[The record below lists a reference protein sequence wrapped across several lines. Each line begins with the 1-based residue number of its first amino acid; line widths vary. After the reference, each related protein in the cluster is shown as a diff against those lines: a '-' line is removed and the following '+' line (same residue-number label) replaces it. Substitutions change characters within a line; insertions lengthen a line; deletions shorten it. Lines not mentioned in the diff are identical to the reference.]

1 VLLVLSGWLSNFGL
15 EVKAKKI
22 GGAVAADA
30 AVMFLFLQHL

>member
-22 GGAVAADA
+22 GDAEEKDA
-30 AVMFLFLQHL
+30 AGTLFFLQHL